1 MEVSQNL
8 KIELPGDPVIP
19 LLSSLNAINRF
30 LELQPLIN
38 VITKQHE
45 MTCYVYSKKMKKN
58 CEKICVHHIHAAL

>member
-30 LELQPLIN
+30 LELQALIN

-45 MTCYVYSKKMKKN
+45 MTCYVYSKKMKK
-58 CEKICVHHIHAAL
+58 KL